1 MRLRANSVRWKLTF
15 WYSLVLAAI
24 LGLFAGGSFEVLRRV
39 LDARTDR
46 FLEEARDAFVQELS
60 IERAEEPSTA
70 LAIEAALREFQ
81 FRDVLFA
88 VFDSANR
95 VAGVSARTTA
105 TDSIV
110 SPSLDLEAL
119 VARLKA
125 HGASLPG
132 MLTVPDAEGGYRVAV
147 RAAQLDGRRFTVA
160 AVQERHGLHEVL
172 ELVGVTFLLAIPVL
186 LLLSGVSG
194 YFLAGRALLPVAA
207 MSRRARAISATN
219 LHERLPVENPHD
231 ELGELATVIN
241 SLLARVETSFDQQR
255 RFVADA
261 SHELRTPTAI
271 IRAEAEIALAR
282 EARAESEYREALRVV
297 QDAGHRLSRI
307 VDDLFLLARADAGHR
322 PLQRELLYLDELATD
337 AVRAMQGLAAPRSIK
352 LEVVPM
358 PEAPFMGDAELLGRM
373 LLNLLDNAIKYS
385 PDAGTVTVSLARTN
399 SVYELRVGDEGPGIP
414 LEARPHIFER
424 FFRVDKARS
433 RGERS
438 ATSGAGLG
446 LAIARWVALAHR
458 GTLELRQ
465 SGPDGSE
472 FVVVL
477 PAESMESPS
486 PRFILPTGRDSQ
498 TSLR

>member
-1 MRLRANSVRWKLTF
+1 
-15 WYSLVLAAI
+15 
-24 LGLFAGGSFEVLRRV
+24 
-39 LDARTDR
+39 
-46 FLEEARDAFVQELS
+46 
-60 IERAEEPSTA
+60 
-70 LAIEAALREFQ
+70 
-81 FRDVLFA
+81 
-88 VFDSANR
+88 
-95 VAGVSARTTA
+95 
-105 TDSIV
+105 
-110 SPSLDLEAL
+110 
-119 VARLKA
+119 
-125 HGASLPG
+125 
-132 MLTVPDAEGGYRVAV
+132 
-147 RAAQLDGRRFTVA
+147 
-160 AVQERHGLHEVL
+160 
-172 ELVGVTFLLAIPVL
+172 
-186 LLLSGVSG
+186 
-194 YFLAGRALLPVAA
+194 
-207 MSRRARAISATN
+207 
-219 LHERLPVENPHD
+219 LPVENPHD

-241 SLLARVETSFDQQR
+241 GLLARVETSFDQQR

-322 PLQRELLYLDELATD
+322 PLQRELLYLDELAAD
-337 AVRAMQGLAAPRSIK
+337 AARAMQGLAAPRSIK

-358 PEAPFMGDAELLGRM
+358 PEAPFIGDAELLGRM

-385 PDAGTVTVSLARTN
+385 PDAGTVTVSLGRTD
-399 SVYELRVGDEGPGIP
+399 SGYELRVADEGPGIP
-414 LEARPHIFER
+414 IEAQQHIFER

-446 LAIARWVALAHR
+446 LAIARWVALAHG

-477 PAESMESPS
+477 PAESMGSPS
-486 PRFILPTGRDSQ
+486 PRFILRTGRDSQ